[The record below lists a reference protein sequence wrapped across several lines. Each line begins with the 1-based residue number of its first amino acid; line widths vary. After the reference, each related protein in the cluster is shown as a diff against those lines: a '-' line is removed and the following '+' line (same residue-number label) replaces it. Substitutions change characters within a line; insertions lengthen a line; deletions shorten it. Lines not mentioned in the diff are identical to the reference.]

1 MNQFASLLLPLLLN
15 LLTKSASTVATAF
28 ASVGRQTHP
37 AISDADLSTY
47 VDGQLKHWARTHL
60 GFFGFVVDILWT
72 NGEVQSIIAPIV
84 AQAVVSTKSPV
95 PSNG

>member
-15 LLTKSASTVATAF
+15 LLTQSAETVAIPF
-28 ASVGRQTHP
+28 AVAGKQIHP
-37 AISDADLSTY
+37 GISDADLSTY

-72 NGEVQSIIAPIV
+72 NGEVQSIIAPII
-84 AQAVVSTKSPV
+84 AQAVSSTKPPV